1 MFTVGGVCFINAWT
15 PWFTLS
21 PLGIEIQQTRALI
34 TQQFMIAPSPRAMP
48 GGARRG
54 HYNKNF
60 LNCKQSRNAREISA
74 LSGAA
79 DRRAR
84 PGAQALRT
92 RTSGSAAALSNARR
106 Q

>member
-48 GGARRG
+48 GGARS
-54 HYNKNF
+54 
-60 LNCKQSRNAREISA
+60 L
-74 LSGAA
+74 
-79 DRRAR
+79 
-84 PGAQALRT
+84 
-92 RTSGSAAALSNARR
+92 
-106 Q
+106 